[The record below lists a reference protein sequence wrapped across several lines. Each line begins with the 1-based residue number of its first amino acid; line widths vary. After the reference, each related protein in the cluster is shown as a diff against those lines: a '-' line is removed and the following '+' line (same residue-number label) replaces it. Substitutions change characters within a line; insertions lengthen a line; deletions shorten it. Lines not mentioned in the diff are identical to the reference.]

1 MAKEVKSKE
10 VNKEPHIQ
18 RVAAWAKARG
28 FSDIKANLEGFEKPI
43 TFGRQQDGESFV
55 PDVTGKQFD
64 QKSYFEVILKTDD
77 LDKLT
82 SKLKLLGQLAAVR
95 GGTLYL
101 MIPKGNLPFAKTLV
115 TNTRITAELVN
126 LL

>member
-1 MAKEVKSKE
+1 MAKVAKSKE
-10 VNKEPHIQ
+10 VNKEAHIQ
-18 RVAAWAKARG
+18 RVADWVKARG
-28 FSDIKANLEGFEKPI
+28 FTDIKANLEGYEKPI

-55 PDVTGKQFD
+55 PDVTGKQFE
-64 QKSYFEVILKTDD
+64 QRSYFEVVLKTDD

-115 TNTRITAELVN
+115 TNTRITAEMIN